1 MISFNFELIFSLI
14 TLKNKNGF
22 NRLSLNDK
30 LGNFISIT
38 GFPQPSISWSKNGQ
52 ELKTK
57 DGMTITYAHNHVRL
71 ELKKVN
77 VKDAGR
83 YTCTASNEV
92 GSASSTADLVVKS
105 IQFYDY
111 VLSIERNLIKEF

>member
-57 DGMTITYAHNHVRL
+57 DGITITYAHNHVRL

>member
-1 MISFNFELIFSLI
+1 M
-14 TLKNKNGF
+14 KNKNGF

-105 IQFYDY
+105 IQFDDY

>member
-105 IQFYDY
+105 IQFDDY

>member
-57 DGMTITYAHNHVRL
+57 DGITITYAHNHVRL

-105 IQFYDY
+105 IQFDDY